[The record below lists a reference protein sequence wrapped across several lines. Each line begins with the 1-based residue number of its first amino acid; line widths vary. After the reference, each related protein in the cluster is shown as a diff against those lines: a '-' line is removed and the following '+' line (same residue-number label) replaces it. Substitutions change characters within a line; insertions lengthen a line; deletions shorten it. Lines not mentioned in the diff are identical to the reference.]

1 MGLVIKLMIDP
12 DIQPGSSIQQQL
24 QRMLEYSIWE
34 RPISPTC
41 FGGNSTQIHSK
52 TGWIVSEIYVA
63 GTREEKNA
71 IFNCS
76 IRWWNWIKKYSNSN
90 RDYII
95 SLLIWL
101 NGPSFQSY
109 SWANNFFHK
118 MREWVQIKWAIST
131 LSDKSIFT
139 QMLCKLLL
147 QLQIVSR
154 LAFLDSQFSKHIIG
168 KLI

>member
-1 MGLVIKLMIDP
+1 MREAHKSNMLWGQFYP
-12 DIQPGSSIQQQL
+12 DIQQDW
-24 QRMLEYSIWE
+24 MDSIWNLCRRHKRRKE
-34 RPISPTC
+34 C
-41 FGGNSTQIHSK
+41 HFQLFDK
-52 TGWIVSEIYVA
+52 MM
-63 GTREEKNA
+63 KLD
-71 IFNCS
+71 
-76 IRWWNWIKKYSNSN
+76 KKYSNSN